1 MNRYV
6 RVQPQLLLILNV
18 LLKVEKQRLKD
29 QQLKMVLPK
38 RNKHLN
44 RLNLLKKKFRKL
56 EKIKVNYR
64 LTSVKCLKW
73 TKSFIVVMAKITYL
87 RFLNKHN
94 SKQTTLIYLHLEDLQ
109 PHILLT
115 LKNWFKI
122 ITQIVKIKIL
132 LN

>member
-1 MNRYV
+1 M
-6 RVQPQLLLILNV
+6 
-18 LLKVEKQRLKD
+18 D
-29 QQLKMVLPK
+29 LPK

-44 RLNLLKKKFRKL
+44 QLNLLKKRFKKL

-94 SKQTTLIYLHLEDLQ
+94 SKQTTLIYLHLGDL
-109 PHILLT
+109 
-115 LKNWFKI
+115 
-122 ITQIVKIKIL
+122 
-132 LN
+132 